1 MKKELLIASALTASF
16 GLAGVAE
23 AATASWSGS
32 SKNGV
37 SGSNLDS
44 SATGD
49 STYSASQQHNL
60 SFSVSETTDGGM
72 TIATGFTVV
81 NEASASHN
89 GSGLTLTFKDESTL
103 DLVEAGNAYGG
114 ALASIP
120 GASGEQSVSAT
131 SLNHAPTDLDWAD
144 TSDAVGFDWGSAEDF
159 AGIDGLTVGV
169 SAAFG
174 DDGDST
180 STATA
185 ETSYSIGVTLDR
197 TVGDTDITVGGGMIN
212 AGSSN
217 NGGTNDKANS
227 VAMSAAAVI
236 GDDLT
241 VGVGFSTGS
250 SLYDST
256 TDVGAGQVDSASIVK
271 AGVSFVSGDMT
282 FAVGYYDGESKDS
295 LSTNVD
301 GANVDSISALSAS
314 ASYAVADGVTA
325 ILGYTDVSAEE
336 EGSSNSGNSG
346 SSWYVGASIS
356 F

>member
-44 SATGD
+44 GATGD

-60 SFSVSETTDGGM
+60 SFSVEETTDAGM
-72 TIATGFTVV
+72 KISTGFTVV
-81 NEASASHN
+81 NEAAASHN
-89 GSGLTLTFKDESTL
+89 GSGLTLTFTDGSTL

-120 GASGEQSVSAT
+120 GASGEQSVSAS

-144 TSDAVGFDWGSAEDF
+144 TSDAVGFDWGSAADF
-159 AGIDGLTVGV
+159 AGIEGLTVGV

-174 DDGDST
+174 DDGDTT

-185 ETSYSIGVTLDR
+185 ETSYSVGATLVTTAGDS
-197 TVGDTDITVGGGMIN
+197 TVTIGGGMIN
-212 AGSSN
+212 ADSSN
-217 NGGTNDKANS
+217 TGATNDKANS
-227 VAMSAAAVI
+227 VAISASAVT
-236 GDDLT
+236 GDLT
-241 VGVGFSTGS
+241 VGIGFSSGS

-256 TDVGAGQVDSASIVK
+256 TDVGAGQIDGASIVK
-271 AGVSFVSGDMT
+271 AGASYVSGDMT
-282 FAVGYYDGESKDS
+282 FAVGYYDGEGKDS

-301 GANVDSISALSAS
+301 GASVDSVSALSAS
-314 ASYAVADGVTA
+314 ASYTVASGVTA
-325 ILGYTDVSAEE
+325 ILGYTDVSTTN
-336 EGSSNSGNSG
+336 EGSENSGNSG

>member
-60 SFSVSETTDGGM
+60 SFSVEETTDAGM
-72 TIATGFTVV
+72 KISTGFTVV
-81 NEASASHN
+81 NEAAASHN
-89 GSGLTLTFKDESTL
+89 GSGLTLTFTDGSTL
-103 DLVEAGNAYGG
+103 DLVEAGNVYGG

-120 GASGEQSVSAT
+120 GASGEQSVSAS

-144 TSDAVGFDWGSAEDF
+144 TSDAVGFDWGSAADF
-159 AGIDGLTVGV
+159 AGIEGLTVGV

-185 ETSYSIGVTLDR
+185 ETSYSIGATLVTTAGDS
-197 TVGDTDITVGGGMIN
+197 TVTIGGGMIN
-212 AGSSN
+212 ADSSSV
-217 NGGTNDKANS
+217 GATNDKANS
-227 VAMSAAAVI
+227 VAVSASAVT
-236 GDDLT
+236 GDLT
-241 VGVGFSTGS
+241 VGVGFSSGS

-256 TDVGAGQVDSASIVK
+256 TDVGAGQIDGASIVK
-271 AGVSFVSGDMT
+271 AGASYVSGDMT
-282 FAVGYYDGESKDS
+282 FAVGYYDGEGKDS

-301 GANVDSISALSAS
+301 GASVDSVSALSAS
-314 ASYAVADGVTA
+314 ASYTVASGVTA
-325 ILGYTDVSAEE
+325 ILGYTDVSTNN
-336 EGSSNSGNSG
+336 EGSENSGNSG